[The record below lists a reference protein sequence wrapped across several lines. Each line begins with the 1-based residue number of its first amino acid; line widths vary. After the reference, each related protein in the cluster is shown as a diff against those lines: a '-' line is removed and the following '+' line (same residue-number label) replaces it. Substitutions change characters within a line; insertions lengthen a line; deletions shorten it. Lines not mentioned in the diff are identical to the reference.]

1 MKAQAF
7 ERLQEELNKAQEVR
21 SNLAL
26 ITEPKNYTIWVFV
39 NDSVT
44 TYYFLLKEL
53 KLKDEQCEKLSRV
66 RNELEAELEDLTASL
81 FQVCFKLFYIQM
93 LETSKQI
100 GVVVL
105 LNTGLLIGCDIK
117 MQIVRNSQG
126 R

>member
-1 MKAQAF
+1 M
-7 ERLQEELNKAQEVR
+7 VR
-21 SNLAL
+21 
-26 ITEPKNYTIWVFV
+26 VFV
-39 NDSVT
+39 IDSVT

-81 FQVCFKLFYIQM
+81 FQVCFKLFFIQM

-105 LNTGLLIGCDIK
+105 LNTGLLIECDIK

>member
-1 MKAQAF
+1 M
-7 ERLQEELNKAQEVR
+7 VR
-21 SNLAL
+21 
-26 ITEPKNYTIWVFV
+26 VFV

-81 FQVCFKLFYIQM
+81 FQVCFKLFFIQM

>member
-1 MKAQAF
+1 M
-7 ERLQEELNKAQEVR
+7 VR
-21 SNLAL
+21 
-26 ITEPKNYTIWVFV
+26 VFV

-81 FQVCFKLFYIQM
+81 FQVCLKLFYIQM

>member
-1 MKAQAF
+1 M
-7 ERLQEELNKAQEVR
+7 VR
-21 SNLAL
+21 
-26 ITEPKNYTIWVFV
+26 VFV
-39 NDSVT
+39 IDSVT
-44 TYYFLLKEL
+44 KYYFLLKEL

-81 FQVCFKLFYIQM
+81 FQVCLKLFYIQM

>member
-1 MKAQAF
+1 M
-7 ERLQEELNKAQEVR
+7 VR
-21 SNLAL
+21 
-26 ITEPKNYTIWVFV
+26 VFV
-39 NDSVT
+39 IDSVT

-126 R
+126 RLCD

>member
-1 MKAQAF
+1 M
-7 ERLQEELNKAQEVR
+7 VR
-21 SNLAL
+21 
-26 ITEPKNYTIWVFV
+26 VFV

-66 RNELEAELEDLTASL
+66 RNELEAELEDVTASL
-81 FQVCFKLFYIQM
+81 FQVCLKLFYIQM